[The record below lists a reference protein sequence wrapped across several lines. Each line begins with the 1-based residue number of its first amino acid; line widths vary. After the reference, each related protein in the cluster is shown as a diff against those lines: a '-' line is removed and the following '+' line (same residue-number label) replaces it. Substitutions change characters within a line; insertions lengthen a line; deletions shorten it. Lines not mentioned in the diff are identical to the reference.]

1 MRLTWQML
9 FHAKPKLRIR
19 AHAQA
24 HPKDHVGFRHS
35 TAPFPDVFIDLAVLA
50 DPQTLGAFDSIMDSL
65 KTAFFFFFFFFFSS
79 ADTDG
84 TAHGVH
90 DESDSAASKVITQ
103 EGHVPSRCRSLT
115 NSF

>member
-65 KTAFFFFFFFFFSS
+65 KTAFFFFFFFFFPLLIPMELPMESMMNQIQQRLKSS
-79 ADTDG
+79 LKKDMYRLAV
-84 TAHGVH
+84 A
-90 DESDSAASKVITQ
+90 
-103 EGHVPSRCRSLT
+103 P
-115 NSF
+115 